1 VETATQPFTGT
12 FELDSDH
19 SSVQFA
25 VRHMKVSIFRA
36 SFADIDGRLVADG
49 LEIRLEG
56 NARADSVSITSPP
69 EFREHVVR
77 SADFFHAGEYP
88 ELSFRSSEVDL
99 REDGRATVTGEL
111 TVRGISRSVTATGS
125 YRPPVEDPYGS
136 FRAAL
141 ELRAA
146 VDRRAWEMDWQ
157 MPLPDGSDV
166 LGWEVEITAHLEL
179 IRAD

>member
-1 VETATQPFTGT
+1 MVAATQPFTGT

-36 SFADIDGRLVADG
+36 SFADIHGRLVADD
-49 LEIRLEG
+49 EIRLEG
-56 NARADSVSITSPP
+56 NARAESVSITSPP

-77 SADFFHAGEYP
+77 GADFFHAGKHP
-88 ELSFRSSEVDL
+88 ELSFRSAEVDL
-99 REDGRATVTGEL
+99 REDGSATVTGEL
-111 TVRGISRSVTATGS
+111 TVRGISHTITATGS
-125 YRPPVEDPYGS
+125 YQPPIEDPYGS

-141 ELRAA
+141 ELRAF